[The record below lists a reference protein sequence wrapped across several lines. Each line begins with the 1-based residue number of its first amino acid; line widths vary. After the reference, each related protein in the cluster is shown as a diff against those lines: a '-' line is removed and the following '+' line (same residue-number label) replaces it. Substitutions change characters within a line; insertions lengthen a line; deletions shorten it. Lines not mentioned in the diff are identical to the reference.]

1 MIRIN
6 AEGVTARQAGGVT
19 FQLAKGISAMTT
31 LESIYLAM
39 VIAAFLSFS
48 VVLAM
53 QLMRQGTK

>member
-1 MIRIN
+1 
-6 AEGVTARQAGGVT
+6 
-19 FQLAKGISAMTT
+19 MTT